1 MSEENKLVI
10 DEGTKTGIM
19 NIVTE
24 TITKFFSNKKTET
37 VAEEGVKEE
46 VKLPINKEDKEL
58 LDNVKKISEEM
69 KAEQDRKIKAEKA
82 LLVEQYGYEEADLE
96 IFDSVEKLNVLKK
109 NIKKASE
116 KEIDKATSSIL
127 SKENIAKKLKEDT
140 TLKSVFTEIMNK
152 VEDAEDNSNKMSPQ
166 AKVDAFFSN
175 FIKK

>member
-24 TITKFFSNKKTET
+24 TITKFFSNKKSET
-37 VAEEGVKEE
+37 VTEEGVKEE

-109 NIKKASE
+109 NIKMLH
-116 KEIDKATSSIL
+116 IIVLPIL
-127 SKENIAKKLKEDT
+127 
-140 TLKSVFTEIMNK
+140 
-152 VEDAEDNSNKMSPQ
+152 
-166 AKVDAFFSN
+166 
-175 FIKK
+175 